1 MNNTELLKKAKKILA
16 KAERDFDPNVT
27 KNQLMTQ
34 PMIVG
39 SWGAHNWKNIADKAL
54 VFQVNGRIHKGVVAI
69 VLGFE
74 DLYKVFLLNEELNF
88 SPTIIESVYAE
99 DLVLTIDRIVET
111 PQ

>member
-39 SWGAHNWKNIADKAL
+39 S
-54 VFQVNGRIHKGVVAI
+54 
-69 VLGFE
+69 
-74 DLYKVFLLNEELNF
+74 
-88 SPTIIESVYAE
+88 
-99 DLVLTIDRIVET
+99 
-111 PQ
+111 